1 MSESKHTPGPWEAI
15 GNLVRS
21 PMSTDEETGGSGGG
35 FLLAEVY
42 GIELTKYTEE
52 AKANSRLIAAAPDL
66 LEACRAAL
74 ELEHCDCLKESYIRC
89 VDCMN
94 RMTQIDAAIAKA
106 TGVAATVG

>member
-1 MSESKHTPGPWEAI
+1 MSNAKHTHGPWEAI

-52 AKANSRLIAAAPDL
+52 AKANARLIAAAPDL
-66 LEACRAAL
+66 LEACKLVVEYYPAFGHLGDCEAR
-74 ELEHCDCLKESYIRC
+74 ELSAIAIKTCR
-89 VDCMN
+89 
-94 RMTQIDAAIAKA
+94 AAIAKA
-106 TGVAATVG
+106 TGDAAQPV